1 MKKCIGFIL
10 AICFLSIA
18 GYSYIKFNK
27 IPKIE
32 EENCPVVKVILS
44 NQTSFKIQLRPDAA
58 PNTVCNFIDLV
69 ECGFY
74 NGLGFSKILPNYL
87 VQTGDTIGNGTGYP
101 GYFIKSECKA
111 NGYPN
116 NLLCVQGTVC
126 MARGQKFN
134 TEGSQFFVL
143 LRDAPE
149 LNGRYTAFGIVTQ
162 GLENLM
168 ALTTQSDLTV
178 KQMTVE
184 KFYGAYKEPKVLSM
198 VEIRDTAQ

>member
-1 MKKCIGFIL
+1 MKKLISFIL
-10 AICFLSIA
+10 VICLVSIG
-18 GYSYIKFNK
+18 GYSYIKLNK
-27 IPKIE
+27 RQTIDETK
-32 EENCPVVKVILS
+32 CPVVKVILS
-44 NQTSFKIQLRPDAA
+44 NETSFKIQLRPDAA

-69 ECGFY
+69 NCGFY
-74 NGLGFSKILPNYL
+74 KGLGFSKILPNYL

-116 NLLCVQGTVC
+116 YLPCVQGTVC
-126 MARGQKFN
+126 MARGEKFN

-149 LNGRYTAFGIVTQ
+149 LNGRYTTFGRVTE

-168 ALTTQSDLTV
+168 VLTTESDITI
-178 KQMTVE
+178 KEMTL
-184 KFYGAYKEPKVLSM
+184 KTFYEGYREPKVLSM
-198 VEIRDTAQ
+198 VEVREASQ